1 MKERSVL
8 PQPVTGII
16 LAAGFSR
23 RMACEKLL
31 LPLDGIPMLEHVLRA
46 ATGSTL
52 AEILLVY
59 HNTRIA
65 ELGARYNLTCIQNEQ
80 AIDGQSVSIRL
91 GVAAAQKDTGA
102 YMFLVGDQPFVHSEI
117 IDRLITSHI
126 KNPGTI
132 IIPNYGGK
140 RATPTLFPRA
150 LRAELLALQGD
161 SGGRQIMARMPE
173 LIHEIMI
180 EEKIGG
186 VDIDT
191 PESYQKLRGH

>member
-8 PQPVTGII
+8 QQSVTGII
-16 LAAGFSR
+16 LAAGFSK

-46 ATGSTL
+46 AKASAL

-59 HNTRIA
+59 QNTSVA
-65 ELGARYNLTCIQNEQ
+65 EIGARYNLRCIHNEQ
-80 AIDGQSVSIRL
+80 AIDGQSASIRL
-91 GVAAAQKDTGA
+91 GVAAAQSGASA
-102 YMFLVGDQPFVHSEI
+102 YMFLVGDQPFISTEI
-117 IDRLITSHI
+117 INRIITAHI
-126 KNPGTI
+126 ENSGTI
-132 IIPNYGGK
+132 IVPNYGGK
-140 RATPTLFPRA
+140 RATPTLFPHA
-150 LRAELLALQGD
+150 LRGDLLALQGD

-173 LIHEIMI
+173 KIHEIMI

>member
-8 PQPVTGII
+8 QQSVTGII

-46 ATGSTL
+46 AIGSTL
-52 AEILLVY
+52 TEILLVY
-59 HNTRIA
+59 QNTRVA
-65 ELGARYNLTCIQNEQ
+65 ELGARYNLRCIHNEQ
-80 AIDGQSVSIRL
+80 AIDGQSASIRL
-91 GVAAAQKDTGA
+91 GVAAAPKAAGA
-102 YMFLVGDQPFVHSEI
+102 YMFLVGDQPFVSAEI
-117 IDRLITSHI
+117 IDRLIAVHVE
-126 KNPGTI
+126 NPGNI
-132 IIPNYGGK
+132 IVPNYGGK
-140 RATPTLFPRA
+140 RATPTLFPCA
-150 LRAELLALQGD
+150 LRGDLLALQGD
-161 SGGRQIMARMPE
+161 SGGRQIMARIPE
-173 LIHEIMI
+173 KIHEIMI

>member
-65 ELGARYNLTCIQNEQ
+65 ELGARYNLRCIHNKQ
-80 AIDGQSVSIRL
+80 AIEGQSASIRL

-132 IIPNYGGK
+132 IIPNYGEK

-180 EEKIGG
+180 EEKISG

-191 PESYQKLRGH
+191 PESYQKLRAH